1 MNNVPTILPS
11 DLQKKLLVIR
21 DQTVLLDSD
30 VAELYGV
37 EVKRINE
44 AVKRNSEK
52 FPEGYY
58 FKLSPEE
65 DSYLKSQIV
74 TSSSKN
80 NWGGSR
86 KPATAFTEKGLYM
99 LATILKSPVATRA
112 TIGIV
117 ETFAQVRSL
126 KQDVLRLHSEKDQN
140 EQKKIMQRFS
150 DVLSDIVMPDFDTTE
165 TESTIELNFV
175 VAKFKHTIK
184 RTRKSDEA

>member
-1 MNNVPTILPS
+1 MNNVPTILPT
-11 DLQKKLLVIR
+11 DLQKKLLVVR
-21 DQTVLLDSD
+21 DQTVLLDND

-37 EVKRINE
+37 EKRVVNQ
-44 AVKRNSEK
+44 AVSRHPEK
-52 FPEGYY
+52 FPEGYC
-58 FKLSPEE
+58 FKLSHEE

-126 KQDVLRLHSEKDQN
+126 KQDVLRLHSEKDKN
-140 EQKKIMQRFS
+140 EQNKIMQRFS